1 MKIKLVKNK
10 QLNPFGGIN
19 FIIKEM
25 NDKGISSMINNN
37 LGKRIKQSKY
47 QYSDVLGSWILNCI
61 CGAKRIED
69 VQKKYFR
76 GIPNINQPSSD
87 RVAQIFRS
95 LACKSKLAISDSKI
109 IHPINFNLKLNNLLI
124 DSALKLKLLEKKSGY
139 LLDYDNT
146 VIINKK
152 FDSKKTYLEGAPRG
166 YQPGCGFINSIP
178 VFIEGRN
185 GNTPSLYHTLESI
198 KTCINF
204 LDNKNITVSEFRA
217 DAAFH
222 NGKLME
228 YLDSNGITFY
238 IRDSNKASSVRRK
251 AKYIKN
257 WHTIKNGNQLI
268 EIGSAIQKAAHLT
281 DEKNKS
287 YRFVVTK
294 KISKNREV
302 FRGILTNDLYEKSD
316 KEILEIYNERAGRPC
331 EERFKILKNDFCWNK
346 LPFSFME
353 ENTVFMIISAMAYII
368 YRHCK
373 IKFSKVLDFVK
384 PNKRLK
390 HFIHEFILISSEWIG
405 DRLILHTDKNFNLLN
420 LNDT

>member
-1 MKIKLVKNK
+1 
-10 QLNPFGGIN
+10 
-19 FIIKEM
+19 
-25 NDKGISSMINNN
+25 
-37 LGKRIKQSKY
+37 
-47 QYSDVLGSWILNCI
+47 
-61 CGAKRIED
+61 
-69 VQKKYFR
+69 
-76 GIPNINQPSSD
+76 
-87 RVAQIFRS
+87 
-95 LACKSKLAISDSKI
+95 
-109 IHPINFNLKLNNLLI
+109 
-124 DSALKLKLLEKKSGY
+124 
-139 LLDYDNT
+139 
-146 VIINKK
+146 
-152 FDSKKTYLEGAPRG
+152 
-166 YQPGCGFINSIP
+166 
-178 VFIEGRN
+178 
-185 GNTPSLYHTLESI
+185 
-198 KTCINF
+198 
-204 LDNKNITVSEFRA
+204 
-217 DAAFH
+217 
-222 NGKLME
+222 ME